1 MASLVLPKSGDSTRA
16 GVFPVSP
23 SAAAGN
29 IGNRPTEFRWS
40 SVPLLGPEGQ
50 GSAHHVLE
58 LLEGIVPPEEPTQEI
73 DDPVAVRDGS
83 SDQRVEPPELLVSP
97 SPSNGRR
104 AVRSLVQNE
113 ASSGYSVPQAGQ
125 RFTDS
130 PEGPWHSGR
139 AAEPRRQFRAVAR

>member
-29 IGNRPTEFRWS
+29 VGNRPTEFRWS

-73 DDPVAVRDGS
+73 DDPVAVRDWFFRPAG
-83 SDQRVEPPELLVSP
+83 RAPELLGVP
-97 SPSNGRR
+97 FTEGGPIVGAERGVVGILGAAGGTTLHR
-104 AVRSLVQNE
+104 F
-113 ASSGYSVPQAGQ
+113 SGG
-125 RFTDS
+125 
-130 PEGPWHSGR
+130 
-139 AAEPRRQFRAVAR
+139 AVAWGQSGEAEAAI